1 MTLVISNRKVNIYFC
16 FIILKLTKMD
26 ISNVIFVNW
35 TNGAIIMTIVFALVI
50 AALVGAVYYMAK
62 SDKGLK

>member
-1 MTLVISNRKVNIYFC
+1 
-16 FIILKLTKMD
+16 MD

-50 AALVGAVYYMAK
+50 TALVGAVYYMAK